1 MIDVSYKYQSTLPF
15 FSERQLVFEIGNG
28 LRNSRRPWVAFES
41 PYKIASKSCDNSKV
55 DILAFDRRLNTASDF
70 HWVEVKSTGENMQGR
85 RENSFKNLETN
96 DFKKLRDLYASH
108 KDHTGAIV
116 KNFGYWVWLYVFETN
131 LRDRITK
138 EFPNHKAREWH
149 ETQKP
154 VVVTL
159 CQFESDLRRHIFR
172 HEERS

>member
-1 MIDVSYKYQSTLPF
+1 MCIRD
-15 FSERQLVFEIGNG
+15 
-28 LRNSRRPWVAFES
+28 
-41 PYKIASKSCDNSKV
+41 SKSCDNSKV

-154 VVVTL
+154 VRVTA
-159 CQFESDLRRHIFR
+159 CQFESYLQRHSFHKIDPVSYTHLTLPTNR
-172 HEERS
+172 EV